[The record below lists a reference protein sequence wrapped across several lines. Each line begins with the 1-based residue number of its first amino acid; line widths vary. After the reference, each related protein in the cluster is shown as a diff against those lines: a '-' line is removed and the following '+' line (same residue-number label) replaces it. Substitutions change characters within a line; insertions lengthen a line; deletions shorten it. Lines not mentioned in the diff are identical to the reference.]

1 MKAPGPSRFILS
13 MSVALVFLSWAMA
26 QQSGKGGGSA
36 GSGGDKGG
44 NSGPARPDAGR
55 PPVYRPQPDSRVPE
69 QPSPELIFISGT
81 VILEDGTPP
90 AFGAFIEMDCGGS
103 ITKEATVDLTGRF
116 GFQVGDRNRF
126 SSLFPDASEGI
137 GQDPFDQEQTI
148 GGLGESGFPRGR
160 QTTPLSSRL
169 MGCELRAKLQG
180 YRSTVVRL
188 DSRPVTGQNEVGTIV
203 VYPIERVK
211 GTAVS
216 VTSLLAPKSAKKS
229 MERAKKA
236 FQKKK
241 YGESESLLRAATEAY
256 PRYVEAWF
264 ALGQL
269 LQQQQRNDEARG
281 AYAKA
286 VDADKLYVGPYI
298 RLAQLSLTEG
308 KWQEA
313 ADLTDKA
320 LALDPITFPE
330 GYYFNALAYY
340 NLSKLDVA
348 EKSARQEQRLDSKHQ
363 FPRVH
368 LIMANILARRQD
380 TAGSIK
386 EMQNYLKV
394 APNAS
399 DADYVRSRVQE
410 KEELSKAAVDGK

>member
-1 MKAPGPSRFILS
+1 MFV
-13 MSVALVFLSWAMA
+13 VALFFLPWAMA
-26 QQSGKGGGSA
+26 QQSGKGGGSTGNGA
-36 GSGGDKGG
+36 DKGG
-44 NSGPARPDAGR
+44 NGGPARPDTGR
-55 PPVYRPQPDSRVPE
+55 PPVYMPQPDLRVPE
-69 QPSPELIFISGT
+69 QSSSELIFISGT
-81 VILEDGTPP
+81 VMQEDGTPP
-90 AFGAFIEMDCGGS
+90 PFGAFIERDCGGS
-103 ITKEATVDLTGRF
+103 ITKEAAVEVNGHF

-126 SSLFPDASEGI
+126 ASLFPDASDGI
-137 GQDPFDQEQTI
+137 EQDPYDQEQTI
-148 GGLGESGFPRGR
+148 RGLGESGFPRGR
-160 QTTPLSSRL
+160 QTTSLSSRL

-180 YRSTVVRL
+180 YRSTAVRL
-188 DSRPVTGQNEVGTIV
+188 DSGLVTGHNEVGTIV

-211 GTAVS
+211 GTSVS
-216 VTSLLAPKSAKKS
+216 LTSLLAPKSAKRS

-241 YGESESLLRAATEAY
+241 YGESESFLRAATGAY

-269 LQQQQRNDEARG
+269 LQQQQRNDEARA

-286 VDADKLYVGPYI
+286 VEADKLYVGPYI
-298 RLAQLSLTEG
+298 RLAQLSLIEG

-313 ADLTDKA
+313 ADLTDQA

-340 NLSKLDVA
+340 NLSKLDLA
-348 EKSARQEQRLDSKHQ
+348 ERSARQEQRLDSKHQ

-368 LIMANILARRQD
+368 LILANILARRRD

-410 KEELSKAAVDGK
+410 KEKLSKAAVDGE

>member
-1 MKAPGPSRFILS
+1 MKAPGPFRLILS
-13 MSVALVFLSWAMA
+13 MIVALVFLSWAMA
-26 QQSGKGGGSA
+26 QDSGKGGGST
-36 GSGGDKGG
+36 GGGADKGG
-44 NSGPARPDAGR
+44 SSGPVRPDAGR
-55 PPVYRPQPDSRVPE
+55 PPVFMPQQDSRVPE
-69 QPSPELIFISGT
+69 QPVPEIIFISGA

-90 AFGAFIEMDCGGS
+90 AFGAFIEMDCGGTL
-103 ITKEATVDLTGRF
+103 TKEATVDLNGRF

-126 SSLFPDASEGI
+126 SRLFPDASQGI
-137 GQDPFDQEQTI
+137 EQDPFDQEQSM
-148 GGLGESGFPRGR
+148 GGFGDPGFPRGR
-160 QTTPLSSRL
+160 QSTPLSSRL
-169 MGCELRAKLQG
+169 IGCELRAKLTG
-180 YRSTVVRL
+180 YRSTVARL
-188 DSRPVTGQNEVGTIV
+188 NSGLFTGQNEIGNIV

-216 VTSLLAPKSAKKS
+216 LTSLLAPKSAKKL
-229 MERAKKA
+229 MERAQKA

-241 YGESESLLRAATEAY
+241 YAESESLLRAATAAY

-269 LQQQQRNDEARG
+269 LQQQQQNDAARR

-286 VDADKLYVGPYI
+286 VDADKLYVSPYI

-308 KWQEA
+308 NWQEA
-313 ADLTDKA
+313 ADLTDQA

-340 NLSKLDVA
+340 NLSKFDLA

-363 FPRVH
+363 FPQIH
-368 LIMANILARRQD
+368 LILANILARRQD

-386 EMQNYLKV
+386 EMQNYLNV

-399 DADYVRSRVQE
+399 DAGYVRSRMQE
-410 KEELSKAAVDGK
+410 KEKLSKASADK

>member
-1 MKAPGPSRFILS
+1 MKAPGPSRFILG
-13 MSVALVFLSWAMA
+13 MFVALVFLSWAMA
-26 QQSGKGGGSA
+26 QESGKGGGST
-36 GSGGDKGG
+36 GNGGDKGG
-44 NSGPARPDAGR
+44 NSGPARPNAER
-55 PPVYRPQPDSRVPE
+55 PPVYMPQPDSQAPE
-69 QPSPELIFISGT
+69 QPSPELIFISGR

-90 AFGAFIEMDCGGS
+90 PFGAFIERDCGGS
-103 ITKEATVDLTGRF
+103 ITKEAAVSFDGHF

-126 SSLFPDASEGI
+126 GSLFPDASEGI
-137 GQDPFDQEQTI
+137 GQDPFDQEQNI

-160 QTTPLSSRL
+160 QTIPLSSRL

-188 DSRPVTGQNEVGTIV
+188 DSGPMTGQNEVGTIV

-216 VTSLLAPKSAKKS
+216 LTSLLAPKTARKS
-229 MERAKKA
+229 MERAQKA

-241 YGESESLLRAATEAY
+241 YGESESLLRAAIDVY

-269 LQQQQRNDEARG
+269 LQQEQRNDEARG

-313 ADLTDKA
+313 ANLTDQA
-320 LALDPITFPE
+320 LALDPISFPE

-340 NLSKLDVA
+340 NLGKLDLA
-348 EKSARQEQRLDSKHQ
+348 EKSARQEQRLDSRHQ

-368 LIMANILARRQD
+368 LILANILARRQD
-380 TAGSIK
+380 TVGAIK
-386 EMQNYLKV
+386 EMRNYLKL

-410 KEELSKAAVDGK
+410 KEKLSKAVDTE